1 MGEWKGEVGRTRNT
15 YWLSNRMV
23 EEMPNWSSHACFD
36 CAKGSP
42 LSPFFPERF
51 EDVSVLL
58 TSTCVD
64 YFEDQVRR

>member
-1 MGEWKGEVGRTRNT
+1 
-15 YWLSNRMV
+15 MV
-23 EEMPNWSSHACFD
+23 EEMPNWSSRACFD

-51 EDVSVLL
+51 EDVSVFL

-64 YFEDQVRR
+64 YFEDQVRH